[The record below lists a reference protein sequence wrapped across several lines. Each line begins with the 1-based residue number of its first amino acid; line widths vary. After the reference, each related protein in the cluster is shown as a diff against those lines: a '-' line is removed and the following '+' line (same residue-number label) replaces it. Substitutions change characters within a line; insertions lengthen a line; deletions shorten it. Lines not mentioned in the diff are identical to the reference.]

1 MLAVSAQCFAQCKAV
16 GCAKKC
22 MPRQRC
28 CRAQS
33 GMCQHPSLALP
44 AAWAWNALRRII
56 AYDSAAPDCLL
67 RPARVCRGVFITYNV
82 LQAALP
88 WLVPSQPAAEEFL
101 HSQVCLPAWRITG
114 KSGCAR

>member
-1 MLAVSAQCFAQCKAV
+1 MFCSVQGCRLCQKVHATTALLQGAV
-16 GCAKKC
+16 GHVPASVLGLACGL
-22 MPRQRC
+22 
-28 CRAQS
+28 
-33 GMCQHPSLALP
+33 GMER
-44 AAWAWNALRRII
+44 ALRRII